1 MKVIKLVSASFEN
14 FKKLNWTV
22 EFGEKKT
29 QIFAMNRT
37 GKSSMA
43 DGIFWVLF
51 GKSSTGKSEGKEFRP
66 RPYDSQ
72 GVDIDHVYVV
82 LVVHLALSVLSFS
95 FAGAT
100 LFSFL
105 NILVKKI
112 CCYFF
117 LWYMKKV
124 RSFLYFR

>member
-1 MKVIKLVSASFEN
+1 MKVIKLVSVSFEN
-14 FKKLNWTV
+14 FKKLNRTV

-66 RPYDSQ
+66 SLMIPR
-72 GVDIDHVYVV
+72 
-82 LVVHLALSVLSFS
+82 AL
-95 FAGAT
+95 T
-100 LFSFL
+100 LTMWMWWRSW
-105 NILVKKI
+105 
-112 CCYFF
+112 CY
-117 LWYMKKV
+117 W
-124 RSFLYFR
+124 